1 MLMITEISPTSI
13 NKYFNREF
21 IIVATS
27 VSLVRV
33 RNGSHTTVYCESY
46 NHTPECSP
54 KVHTRAM
61 MLLAS
66 KSKIQDYVVK
76 VQERCKESF

>member
-27 VSLVRV
+27 VSLVFEG
-33 RNGSHTTVYCESY
+33 NGQRQSESAEWIACECY
-46 NHTPECSP
+46 NHTPQSAPLNFTHEP
-54 KVHTRAM
+54 V
-61 MLLAS
+61 
-66 KSKIQDYVVK
+66 I
-76 VQERCKESF
+76 

>member
-27 VSLVRV
+27 VSLAFEGNARVSKVRV
-33 RNGSHTTVYCESY
+33 AYG
-46 NHTPECSP
+46 
-54 KVHTRAM
+54 M
-61 MLLAS
+61 DL
-66 KSKIQDYVVK
+66 IQYW
-76 VQERCKESF
+76 